1 MLSSFLNGV
10 TVSVGIR
17 TTHLA
22 FRHRSRRVDIDG
34 RLGGYKL
41 IWREGYGLD
50 TPEDPGLVVLHGGR
64 GITDQIQHQAQY
76 LADQGYVT
84 LIPDLYGGKIPPEIF
99 DEQYLLWGF
108 DREVA
113 VRDLQASIA
122 YLRLDNSSRK
132 VGVVGFEMGG
142 ALSFL
147 AASSKCPPQST
158 PNCAVS
164 IGGIPSDSICE
175 DLVQHG
181 VPIQGHFPRV
191 TQGRAAEA
199 LEGRLRTAG
208 SMHEPFH
215 YTEAS
220 EIPLIAQERGSPQVQ
235 QAWGSIFRFLGEHL
249 K

>member
-1 MLSSFLNGV
+1 MLSSFLYGV

-99 DEQYLLWGF
+99 DEQYLQWGF

-113 VRDLQASIA
+113 VRDLQLHISGSITLLGRLELLD
-122 YLRLDNSSRK
+122 LRWVARFPSWQLLRNARPRAHPTALYPSAGYPPTAFARTSSRMACRFN
-132 VGVVGFEMGG
+132 VI
-142 ALSFL
+142 FL
-147 AASSKCPPQST
+147 
-158 PNCAVS
+158 
-164 IGGIPSDSICE
+164 G
-175 DLVQHG
+175 L
-181 VPIQGHFPRV
+181 R
-191 TQGRAAEA
+191 RAE
-199 LEGRLRTAG
+199 RLR
-208 SMHEPFH
+208 H
-215 YTEAS
+215 
-220 EIPLIAQERGSPQVQ
+220 
-235 QAWGSIFRFLGEHL
+235 
-249 K
+249 